1 MEAPAP
7 AAAKAD
13 LRHIDTWLFDLD
25 NTLYPPEAGV
35 LELVEEKILAYF
47 VALTGLPA
55 DEAWAL
61 QRRYLEEHGSA
72 TPGLVRHHEVDPH
85 EFLRAAH
92 DVNLDGLRPDPRL
105 RRALLRLPGRRLVFT
120 NGSQRHAERV
130 LERLGLQDV
139 FEDVFHAEAA
149 GLLAKPDP
157 RAFQALI
164 RVHDLAPA
172 SAAFFED
179 RSVNLRPAAELG
191 MTTILVGAEAAGST
205 EAFVR
210 FRTAA
215 LSPFL
220 EAALLSEPRP

>member
-1 MEAPAP
+1 LEAPAP

-130 LERLGLQDV
+130 LERLGL
-139 FEDVFHAEAA
+139 
-149 GLLAKPDP
+149 DP
-157 RAFQALI
+157 RPRPRSRL
-164 RVHDLAPA
+164 RRLLRGPVREPA
-172 SAAFFED
+172 SRRRARHDHHPCRRRSRRLD
-179 RSVNLRPAAELG
+179 RSLR
-191 MTTILVGAEAAGST
+191 
-205 EAFVR
+205 
-210 FRTAA
+210 A
-215 LSPFL
+215 L
-220 EAALLSEPRP
+220 